1 VRVSTATDPAI
12 EGAQP
17 APSRHSGGGARE
29 TARPARRRSDRS
41 RWVLRLVA
49 LGYVGLLVALPVGL
63 VLWRTVDQGAVTFWQ
78 AISGPEAISAFR
90 LTAIVAGSAVLIN
103 TVFGVGVALLLARYR
118 FRGQAVLDL
127 LIDVP
132 ISVSPIIVGLAL
144 ILAFGWTTG
153 WFGPALQN
161 AGLQVI
167 FATPG
172 IVLATSFVSL
182 PLVVREVLPVL
193 TETGLEQDQAARS
206 LGANA
211 VQRFCRITLPTIKWA
226 LAYGVVLSVARTL
239 GEFGAV
245 RVVSGNVGSQ
255 TQTVTLLV
263 DERAEQFEPG
273 SYQLSVVLIAVA
285 ALCIVIISVLRPR
298 EKNEKK

>member
-1 VRVSTATDPAI
+1 MAEPALLTS
-12 EGAQP
+12 EPDQP
-17 APSRHSGGGARE
+17 AATEPKSIRSRPA
-29 TARPARRRSDRS
+29 ARRRVGRS
-41 RWVLRLVA
+41 RWALRIAAV
-49 LGYVGLLVALPVGL
+49 GYVGILVALPVGL
-63 VLWRTVDQGAVTFWQ
+63 VLWRTIDQGAAAFVDGIT
-78 AISGPEAISAFR
+78 GPEAIAAFR

-103 TVFGVGVALLLARYR
+103 TVFGVGAALLLARYR
-118 FRGQAVLDL
+118 FRGRTLLDL
-127 LIDVP
+127 AIDLP

-144 ILAFGWTTG
+144 VLAFGWTTG
-153 WFGPALQN
+153 WFGQPLHN

-172 IVLATSFVSL
+172 MVLATSFVSL

-193 TETGLEQDQAARS
+193 TETGLEQDQAAQS

-211 VQRFCRITLPTIKWA
+211 VQRFRRITLPTIKWA
-226 LAYGVVLSVARTL
+226 LAYGVVLSIARTL

-245 RVVSGNVGSQ
+245 RVVSGNVGRQ

-273 SYQLSVVLIAVA
+273 AYQLSVVLIAVA
-285 ALCIVIISVLRPR
+285 ALCIVVISIIRP
-298 EKNEKK
+298 NEKK

>member
-1 VRVSTATDPAI
+1 MLTSSSPR
-12 EGAQP
+12 P
-17 APSRHSGGGARE
+17 APAPAASRARE
-29 TARPARRRSDRS
+29 ARRRTSGS
-41 RWVLRLVA
+41 RWSLRLAAVA
-49 LGYVGLLVALPVGL
+49 YVGVLVALPVGL
-63 VLWRTVDQGAVTFWQ
+63 VLWRTIDQGAAVFLD
-78 AISGPEAISAFR
+78 AITGPEAIAAFR
-90 LTAIVAGSAVLIN
+90 LTAIVAGSAVVIN
-103 TVFGVGVALLLARYR
+103 TVFGVGAALLLARYR
-118 FRGQAVLDL
+118 FRGRTLLDL
-127 LIDVP
+127 AIDLP

-144 ILAFGWTTG
+144 VLAFGWTTG
-153 WFGPALQN
+153 WFGPPLQN

-172 IVLATSFVSL
+172 MVLATSFVSL

-193 TETGLEQDQAARS
+193 TETGLEQDQAAQS

-211 VQRFCRITLPTIKWA
+211 LQRFRRITLPTIKWA
-226 LAYGVVLSVARTL
+226 LAYGVVLSIARTL

-273 SYQLSVVLIAVA
+273 AYQLSVVLIAVA
-285 ALCIVIISVLRPR
+285 ALCIVIISIIRP
-298 EKNEKK
+298 NEKK